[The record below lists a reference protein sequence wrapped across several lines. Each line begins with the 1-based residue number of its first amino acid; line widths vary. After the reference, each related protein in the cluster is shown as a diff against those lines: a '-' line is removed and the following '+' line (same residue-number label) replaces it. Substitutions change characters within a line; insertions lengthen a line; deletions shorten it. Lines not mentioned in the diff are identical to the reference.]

1 MNPDVVQY
9 IGFIVAAL
17 ILTWGVIELNRRY
30 FDRRRVDIGPRHTSW
45 VKLDTRKADESEEA
59 LPGDDADDEEDNE
72 KAESGIQAR
81 AKQNGHHSESKN
93 LL

>member
-17 ILTWGVIELNRRY
+17 ILTWAVIELNRRY
-30 FDRRRVDIGPRHTSW
+30 FDRRKIDIGPRNTSW
-45 VKLDTRKADESEEA
+45 VNLDTHKTDESEEA
-59 LPGDDADDEEDNE
+59 LPADVADEEEDDE
-72 KAESGIQAR
+72 KAESGIQTR

>member
-30 FDRRRVDIGPRHTSW
+30 FDRRKVDIGPLKTSW
-45 VKLDTRKADESEEA
+45 VNLDTHRADEAEES
-59 LPGDDADDEEDNE
+59 LPGDDAEEEEDDE
-72 KAESGIQAR
+72 KAESGIQTR
-81 AKQNGHHSESKN
+81 AKQNGHQSESKN